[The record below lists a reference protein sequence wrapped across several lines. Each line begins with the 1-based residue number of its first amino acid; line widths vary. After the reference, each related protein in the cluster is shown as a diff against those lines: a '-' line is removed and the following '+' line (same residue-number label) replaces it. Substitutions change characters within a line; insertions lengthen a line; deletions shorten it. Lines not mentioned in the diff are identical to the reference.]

1 MSSNLHRMLTWSVV
15 LGLFLPVVIVI
26 VLGLAGLLTGM
37 GDQTG
42 SRFCLRVAMGLG
54 VSWASALV
62 MTTVAAGISI
72 LERPENIT
80 PESSD
85 RVSGRNE

>member
-1 MSSNLHRMLTWSVV
+1 MSSILYRVLTWSVV

-54 VSWASALV
+54 VWWASALV
-62 MTTVAAGISI
+62 MTTVVAGISI
-72 LERPENIT
+72 LDRPENT
-80 PESSD
+80 ASGPSE

>member
-1 MSSNLHRMLTWSVV
+1 MSSNLHRLLTWSVV

-62 MTTVAAGISI
+62 MTVVAAGISI
-72 LERPENIT
+72 LERPENT
-80 PESSD
+80 ASESSD
-85 RVSGRNE
+85 RVSERNE